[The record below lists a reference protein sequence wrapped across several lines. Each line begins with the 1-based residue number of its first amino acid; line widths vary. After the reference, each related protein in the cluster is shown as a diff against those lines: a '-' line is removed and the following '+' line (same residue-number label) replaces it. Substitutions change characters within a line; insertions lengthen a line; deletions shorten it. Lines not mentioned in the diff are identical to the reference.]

1 MGTRLAMSSDL
12 LWALTKNKNS
22 FKYSGLANLEAV
34 GVEDN
39 TRGVT
44 LTTKNT
50 KNKAAPKR
58 NNVSVPLKKDFRK
71 VAKTIRNK
79 TEGKFYRK
87 DLTNTALARWYKIWK
102 AQNRATDEE

>member
-12 LWALTKNKNS
+12 LWALTKKQNAFLVKRNGLQLTSEPNNLMNKNS

-58 NNVSVPLKKDFRK
+58 NNVSVPLKKVPQGRQDDQEQDR
-71 VAKTIRNK
+71 
-79 TEGKFYRK
+79 
-87 DLTNTALARWYKIWK
+87 
-102 AQNRATDEE
+102 